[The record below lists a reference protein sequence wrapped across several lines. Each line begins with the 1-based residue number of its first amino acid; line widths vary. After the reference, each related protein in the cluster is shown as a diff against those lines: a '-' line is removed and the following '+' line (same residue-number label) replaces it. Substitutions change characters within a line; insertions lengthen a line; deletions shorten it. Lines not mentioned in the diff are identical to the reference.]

1 MLIESAL
8 LFGGAAKIIN
18 DLKTSDELNEQ
29 ARKKNIRA
37 LSRVAEAQIE
47 QKDAESAMNQEILRL
62 YNRKKAILST
72 SMDSFLHLYEKIM
85 KINFT
90 ETEGI
95 IELKN
100 FTPEIRKE
108 IYTDINTAR
117 ATAPMPVITK
127 NVIVG
132 LLLGGLT
139 GAITSSIVDDSQ
151 RNLDEAR
158 IRARQA
164 EAVALQAQTIS
175 LSYQGITERVKR
187 ITDVL
192 TKLNILFVKGIRY
205 SNELID
211 KNGTD
216 KSRYSFSDRQSL
228 AVCIN
233 LAKAIK
239 DLLDAPIIDQNS
251 EVSQKSLEAVQKG
264 EQCLQAVNDAISNI

>member
-62 YNRKKAILST
+62 YNRKKAVLST
-72 SMDSFLHLYEKIM
+72 SMDSFLHLYEKII

-192 TKLNILFVKGIRY
+192 TKLNILFVKVIRY

-211 KNGTD
+211 KNGID

-233 LAKAIK
+233 LAKAVK
-239 DLLDAPIIDQNS
+239 DLLDAPIIDQNRS
-251 EVSQKSLEAVQKG
+251 EEHTSELQSQR
-264 EQCLQAVNDAISNI
+264 

>member
-95 IELKN
+95 IELKI

-117 ATAPMPVITK
+117 STAPMPVITK
-127 NVIVG
+127 NVVVG

-192 TKLNILFVKGIRY
+192 TKLNILFVKVIRY

-211 KNGTD
+211 KNGID

>member
-1 MLIESAL
+1 MLIESVL
-8 LFGGAAKIIN
+8 LAGGAKIIH

-47 QKDAESAMNQEILRL
+47 QKNAEATMNQEILRL
-62 YNRKKAILST
+62 YNRKKAVLST
-72 SMDSFLHLYEKIM
+72 SMDSFLHLYEKII

-95 IELKN
+95 IELKS
-100 FTPEIRKE
+100 FTPEIRKK
-108 IYTDINTAR
+108 IYTNINTAR

-132 LLLGGLT
+132 FLLNGVT
-139 GAITSSIVDDSQ
+139 GAIISSIVDDSQ

-192 TKLNILFVKGIRY
+192 TRLNILFVKSIRY

-211 KNGTD
+211 KNGIQ
-216 KSRYSFSDRQSL
+216 KSSYSFSNRQSL
-228 AVCIN
+228 AVCVN
-233 LAKAIK
+233 LAKAVK

-251 EVSQKSLEAVQKG
+251 EVSQKSLEAVQIG
-264 EQCLQAVNDAISNI
+264 EQCLQAVNNTISNI

>member
-117 ATAPMPVITK
+117 STAPMPVITK
-127 NVIVG
+127 NVVVG

-211 KNGTD
+211 KNGID